1 MSLENFLYKKKFN
14 LVLLII
20 IFLISIILIVF
31 FSWSVAHMYEGGSR
45 LGKFG
50 KIALNIATIPSN
62 LKKIIQG
69 KHAPN
74 YDLRILNDQKNLSN
88 VRGFY
93 YSDEAE
99 KLKGY
104 LLISN
109 YNGDT
114 KRSEVNILDLKKKKI
129 IHKYNPKIEIINNKI
144 PKDENKYFLKRDHNK
159 NRYRIINPLIDGS
172 GNIIFNS
179 IYSPLVKINAC
190 SEYVWH
196 IPEAFHHS
204 NEFDADGNIW
214 SPGLIIPSNL
224 KGVSKSFKDDG
235 IYKISSNGEIMFKK
249 SLTKILIENDLDYL
263 FGKMFVDPLHLNDIQ
278 PTLNDTAF
286 WKKNDLFL
294 SIRNLSLVLL
304 YRPSTNKI
312 IWFKQYPWIYQ
323 HDIDIINDEEISI
336 FNNNLEWN
344 KIDVKNNNNILI
356 YNFRTDEVSEP
367 FKKIFKK
374 NNVATNSEG
383 LVDFLNEDLVM
394 IDESPK
400 GRLLILEKNKKIFEF
415 INNDYEDKNTYY
427 LNWSRYLDEGNKNK
441 FKNLNNLKS
450 KCSIQ

>member
-14 LVLLII
+14 LILLII
-20 IFLISIILIVF
+20 IFLVSIILIVF
-31 FSWSVAHMYEGGSR
+31 FSWSVAHIYEGGSR

-62 LKKIIQG
+62 LKKIIEG

-74 YDLRILNDQKNLSN
+74 YDLRVLNDQKNLNN

-93 YSDEAE
+93 YSEEAE

-114 KRSEVNILDLKKKKI
+114 KRSEINILDLEKKKI

-196 IPEAFHHS
+196 IPEVFHHS

-224 KGVSKSFKDDG
+224 KGVSKNFKDDG
-235 IYKISSNGEIMFKK
+235 IYKISPSGEIIFKK

-278 PTLNDTAF
+278 PALNDTTF

-323 HDIDIINDEEISI
+323 HDIDIINNEEISI

-344 KIDVKNNNNILI
+344 KIHVKNNNNILI

-374 NNVATNSEG
+374 NNVATSSEG

-394 IDESPK
+394 VDESPK

-415 INNDYEDKNTYY
+415 INNDYEDNHTYY
-427 LNWSRYLDEGNKNK
+427 LNWSRYLDEGNKDK
-441 FKNLNNLKS
+441 IKNLNNLKS